1 MSDTDTPFPTPNI
14 LTRRVATGGEGLDR
28 RVEKPRF
35 TPQRIGMIAL
45 AILIIGITV
54 WAIVRG
60 MGGSRLTVDRSR
72 LIISEVEIAPFQEFV
87 TMNGT
92 VMPVRTI
99 YLDAVV
105 GGHVEERFVEEG
117 ATVIAGQP
125 LVRLANEQQTLSML
139 GSESSMLEQMN
150 AIRTTRLALD
160 QNELNLRQQLTELEY
175 RVLTLR
181 QEHNRRQQLAQRGA
195 IAQREYEEIRDELN
209 YFEER
214 LALTR
219 QSYRADSLSRTLQLS
234 QMDGQMARLQ
244 QNLDLLRSSFDN
256 LVIRAPIDGQLSL
269 LNAEIGESKGAGT
282 RIGQI
287 DDLSDWRVRA
297 AVDEHYVSRVIPGL
311 RAAAQIGGTTVELRV
326 SRVFPEIREGRFELD
341 LEFVG
346 ETPNLRRGQTL
357 RIRLELGDAED
368 ALLIP
373 RGPFISA
380 TGGQWVYVLTS
391 DGSAAARRTIRLGR
405 QNPSH
410 VEIIDGLEPGE
421 RVVTSSYEN
430 FRDADRLVIR

>member
-1 MSDTDTPFPTPNI
+1 MSDNDTSSSSPNI
-14 LTRRVATGGEGLDR
+14 LTRPVATGGEGLDR

-45 AILIIGITV
+45 ICLLVAITAWSVI
-54 WAIVRG
+54 RG

-72 LIISEVEIAPFQEFV
+72 LIVSEVEMLPFQEFV
-87 TMNGT
+87 SINGS

-105 GGHVEERFVEEG
+105 GGQVDERYVEEG
-117 ATVIAGQP
+117 ATVTVGQP
-125 LVRLANEQQTLSML
+125 LVRLTNEQQVLSML

-160 QNELNLRQQLTELEY
+160 QNELNLRQQLAELEY
-175 RVLTLR
+175 RVLNLR
-181 QEHNRRQQLAQRGA
+181 QEYNRRQQLAERGA
-195 IAQREYEEIRDELN
+195 IAQREFDEVRDELN
-209 YFEER
+209 YLEER
-214 LALTR
+214 LHLTR

-234 QMDGQMARLQ
+234 QMDSQMIRLQ
-244 QNLDLLRSSFDN
+244 QNLDLLRSTFDN

-269 LNAEIGESKGAGT
+269 LDAEIGESKGAGS

-297 AVDEHYVSRVIPGL
+297 AIDEHYVARVIPGL
-311 RAAAQIGGTTVELRV
+311 RAVAQLGGTTVELRV
-326 SRVFPEIREGRFELD
+326 TRVFPEIRDGRFELD

-380 TGGQWVYVLTS
+380 TGGQWIYALTS
-391 DGSAAARRTIRLGR
+391 DGSTAVRRNIRLGR

-421 RVVTSSYEN
+421 RVITSSYEN
-430 FRDADRLVIR
+430 FRDADRLVVR